1 MGQTMT
7 VKQAVVIP
15 VPSDSGVGTTS
26 IPQRKRRSRR
36 VQRRE
41 KEKQAPEEVNQAK
54 STERIL
60 SFVLISARDVQGLQ
74 HV

>member
-1 MGQTMT
+1 MT
-7 VKQAVVIP
+7 VNQAVVIP

-41 KEKQAPEEVNQAK
+41 KEKQAPEEVNRAK

-60 SFVLISARDVQGLQ
+60 SFVLISAREVQGLQ

>member
-1 MGQTMT
+1 MT
-7 VKQAVVIP
+7 VNQAVVIP
-15 VPSDSGVGTTS
+15 VPNDSGVGTTS

-41 KEKQAPEEVNQAK
+41 KEKQAPEEVNQVK

>member
-1 MGQTMT
+1 MT

-26 IPQRKRRSRR
+26 IPQRKRQSRR

>member
-26 IPQRKRRSRR
+26 IPQRKRQSRR